1 MTPEDK
7 QSKEF
12 RDFIRG
18 HLRVGPT
25 TVTFTK
31 ANGDERVMKATTNF
45 DLIPEEFTPKNDEGK
60 VVDKEDA
67 DLIKCFDLEANGWRS
82 FKPSTVTKVE
92 FGIGDENDTEDV

>member
-12 RDFIRG
+12 RDWLRG

-25 TVTFTK
+25 TVKFTK

-45 DLIPEEFTPKNDEGK
+45 DMIPEEFTPKNDEGK
-60 VVDKEDA
+60 QVDKEDI

-82 FKPSTVTKVE
+82 FKPSTVKSVE
-92 FGIGDENDTEDV
+92 FSVGESDKEDV